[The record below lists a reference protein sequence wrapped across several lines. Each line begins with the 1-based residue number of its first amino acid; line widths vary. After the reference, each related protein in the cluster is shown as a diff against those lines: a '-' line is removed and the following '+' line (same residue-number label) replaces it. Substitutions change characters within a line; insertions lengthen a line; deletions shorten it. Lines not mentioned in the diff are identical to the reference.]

1 MHQRIG
7 FLKGDLGGRS
17 WEIYLMFVKLG
28 WKNMGNVAFFV
39 FGIQEFGMICDVWII
54 PNKTFAQF
62 GSSEV

>member
-1 MHQRIG
+1 
-7 FLKGDLGGRS
+7 
-17 WEIYLMFVKLG
+17 MFVKLG